1 MRKNLSLILALVFM
15 LSMNL
20 GTVAYAAAPAN
31 TETKA
36 EAAAEV
42 TTRATQSPVSANL
55 EFSPGHTGSASL
67 LNVGAFPTI
76 TVTIYGNPNMLFSIV
91 AKSSNGVTAIADN
104 VPADGS
110 SVSKFIWAISAT
122 NYIIEVRPSGGSSS
136 GQTYSGTVT
145 ATW

>member
-1 MRKNLSLILALVFM
+1 MRKTLSLVLALVLM

-20 GTVAYAAAPAN
+20 GTVAYAAAPTN
-31 TETKA
+31 TEANA
-36 EAAAEV
+36 EAATEV
-42 TTRATQSPVSANL
+42 STQATRASTSAPL
-55 EFSPGHTGSASL
+55 EFSSGHTASASL

-76 TVTIYGNPNMLFSIV
+76 TVTISGNPNMLFSIV
-91 AKSSNGVTAIADN
+91 AKSSNGVTIIADD

-136 GQTYSGTVT
+136 GQKYSGTVT

>member
-1 MRKNLSLILALVFM
+1 MRKTLSLVLALVLM

-20 GTVAYAAAPAN
+20 GTVAYAAAPMN
-31 TETKA
+31 TEATT
-36 EAAAEV
+36 EV
-42 TTRATQSPVSANL
+42 TTQATRASTSAPL
-55 EFSPGHTGSASL
+55 YFDPGHTASASL
-67 LNVGAFPTI
+67 LDVGAFPTI
-76 TVTIYGNPNMLFSIV
+76 TVTISGNPNMLFSIV
-91 AKSSNGVTAIADN
+91 AKSSNGVTTIADN